1 MVDCGVDPA
10 LPLVVGVSGGADSL
24 CLVHCLKEGG
34 FKLIV
39 GHLDHGLRKSSAAQ
53 AEALSKYIAKLDLP
67 FFSQRLDVGQYAL
80 KNKLGVEEAAR
91 LCRYHFLF
99 ELARKHDAQG
109 VVVGH
114 HADDQVETVLM
125 HFLRGSGLSGL
136 SGMQPRS
143 ILSTIDPELPLFR
156 PMLDIY
162 RHEIQEYC
170 QARGL
175 PVLED
180 ESNADPTYFR
190 NRLRHEL
197 IPQLEGYN
205 QGFKAGL
212 TRTAKT
218 LSADRQLLDS
228 LAREAFT
235 HALVHSGDTALI
247 FNRDIL
253 LGFHLSLQR
262 MLLRQAFAQL
272 RPEARDIGFE
282 AVERALAALA
292 GGTSPIP
299 LAGGLWIFCFENDFV
314 IAPRNYKHQHT
325 DYPQLPDVS
334 GLKLRRGGKVALNAG
349 WFLTAEMIDSR
360 DYKALPEELKNHPMH
375 AWINPLD
382 VEWPLEVRLMRI
394 GERWSPLGMALKH
407 QKLSDFFVNEK
418 IPQSARARWPLVLS
432 GGSVVWVV
440 GLRIAQ
446 AWRLVGDESEIL
458 HLRVYPPLN

>member
-1 MVDCGVDPA
+1 M
-10 LPLVVGVSGGADSL
+10 
-24 CLVHCLKEGG
+24 
-34 FKLIV
+34 
-39 GHLDHGLRKSSAAQ
+39 
-53 AEALSKYIAKLDLP
+53 
-67 FFSQRLDVGQYAL
+67 
-80 KNKLGVEEAAR
+80 
-91 LCRYHFLF
+91 
-99 ELARKHDAQG
+99 
-109 VVVGH
+109 GH

-143 ILSTIDPELPLFR
+143 SLSTIDPDLPLFR

-162 RHEIQEYC
+162 RNEIQEYC
-170 QARGL
+170 QACGL

-205 QGFKAGL
+205 QGFKQGL

-228 LAREAFT
+228 LASEAFT
-235 HALVHSGDTALI
+235 HALVRSGENVLI
-247 FNRDIL
+247 FKREIL
-253 LGFHLSLQR
+253 RGLHLSLQR
-262 MLLRQAFAQL
+262 MVLRQAFVQL

-282 AVERALAALA
+282 AIERALAALA
-292 GGTSPIP
+292 GGISPTP
-299 LAGGLWIFCFENDFV
+299 LAGGLWVFCFENDFV
-314 IAPRNYKHQHT
+314 IAPRTYQHQHT
-325 DYPQLPDVS
+325 DYPQLVDVS
-334 GLKLRRGGKVALNAG
+334 GLKLKRGGRASLNAG
-349 WFLTAEMIDSR
+349 WFLAAEIIDAR
-360 DYKALPEELKNHPMH
+360 KYKTLPEELKNHPMH
-375 AWINPLD
+375 AWLNPLD
-382 VEWPLEVRLMRI
+382 VEWPLEVRPMRT

-418 IPQSARARWPLVLS
+418 IPQSARAKWPLVLS

-458 HLRVYPPLN
+458 HLQLYAPLN